1 MTISP
6 LALDMNFVR
15 SHFPSFEDPETGN
28 WAFFENAGGSYMA
41 QHVIDKLNDYNR
53 AHRVQPY
60 AGYGPSVHAGQ
71 AMDESQRVFAE
82 MLGVSEDEIILA
94 PSTSINTYVLARA
107 VLATLNAGDEIIV
120 TNQDHEANIG
130 AWWRLQAE
138 GITVRQWQVDPETGL
153 LHEENLQA
161 LLSDKTKLVAFT
173 HCSNIAA
180 QINNVPKLAKLCHD
194 AGARVVVDGVSYAPH
209 GLPDVAA
216 LGVDAYMFS
225 LYKTYGPHLGLMAVR
240 TDFLETLSHQGHYF
254 NDPSTHPSK
263 AARYRLT
270 PAGPQHAQIAC
281 ASGVADYF
289 DALYNHHFDTPEA
302 NRSARVQRV
311 NELMQT
317 QEQQVAAPI
326 VDFLLNHPDTKLIG
340 PQTADHSQRA
350 PTLAFVSKRHRSSDI
365 TQHLLGYGIACN
377 HGHFYAYR
385 LMKALGLDPEEGVVR
400 LSAVHYTSVEDA
412 QQVVR
417 ALEQVLA

>member
-6 LALDMNFVR
+6 LTLDLSFVR
-15 SHFPSFEDPETGN
+15 SHFPSFEDAETGN

-41 QHVIDKLNDYNR
+41 QQVIDKLNHYNR

-60 AGYGPSVHAGQ
+60 AGYGPSVSAGQ
-71 AMDESQRVFAE
+71 EMDESYKVLAE
-82 MLGVSEDEIILA
+82 MLGVLEEEVILG
-94 PSTSINTYVLARA
+94 PSTSGNVYVLARA
-107 VLATLNAGDEIIV
+107 VLATLNKGDEIIV
-120 TNQDHEANIG
+120 TNQDHEANVSP
-130 AWWRLQAE
+130 WWRLQDE
-138 GITVRQWQVDPETGL
+138 GVTVREWQVDPETGL
-153 LHEENLQA
+153 LHEEDLKG

-180 QINNVPKLAKLCHD
+180 QIHDVPKLAKLCHD

-225 LYKTYGPHLGLMAVR
+225 LYKTYGPHLGVMVVR
-240 TDFLETLSHQGHYF
+240 QDFLETLGHQGHYF

-289 DALYNHHFDTPEA
+289 DALYDHHVGTPEA
-302 NRSARVQRV
+302 NRRTRVTRV
-311 NELMQT
+311 NKLMQA
-317 QEQQVAAPI
+317 QEQQVATPI
-326 VDFLLNHPDTKLIG
+326 VDFLMNHPDLKLFG
-340 PQTADHSQRA
+340 PQTADHSKRA
-350 PTLAFVSKRHRSSDI
+350 PTLAFVSKKHASSDI
-365 TQHLLGYGIACN
+365 AQYLYGYGIACN
-377 HGHFYAYR
+377 HGHLYAYR
-385 LMKALGLDPEEGVVR
+385 LTKALGLKPEEGVVR

-412 QQVVR
+412 QQAVR